1 MEIEWNKPFYQFSR
15 MKIYLWGFPFDFTY
29 LYATIFYNWFKALMM
44 MEKQL
49 GKSHPDDQLIFL
61 FMILMLIDFLPMTTR
76 PVQCHLTRRANR
88 IMDGRRNSRVN
99 WRQAHHN
106 TIGNWL
112 FVIKWRCW
120 IINSQEVVTP
130 YIIIYINAD
139 YIVDLRYSSNDL
151 MMTQWK
157 YSGMT
162 RYSAD
167 IKIVII
173 LLKYSD
179 RSASWQPTKERT
191 FFESSWACGTELKNQ
206 WLNTH
211 FIKINEWWKNKFDR
225 INVR

>member
-1 MEIEWNKPFYQFSR
+1 MRFSFWFYLLICYDILQLIQSVDDDGKTIGKITPRWSIDFPFYDP
-15 MKIYLWGFPFDFTY
+15 Y
-29 LYATIFYNWFKALMM
+29 
-44 MEKQL
+44 
-49 GKSHPDDQLIFL
+49 
-61 FMILMLIDFLPMTTR
+61 
-76 PVQCHLTRRANR
+76 ANR
-88 IMDGRRNSRVN
+88 LSTNDNQASPVPSDAASQSNHGWTKKQYRVN